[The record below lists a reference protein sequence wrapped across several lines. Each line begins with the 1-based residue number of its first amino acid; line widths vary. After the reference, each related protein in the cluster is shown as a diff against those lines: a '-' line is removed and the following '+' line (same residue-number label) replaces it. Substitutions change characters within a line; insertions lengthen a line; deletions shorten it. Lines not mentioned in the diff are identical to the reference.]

1 MSEALLI
8 KDKEIAVP
16 GEIIAQGM
24 GFVPNKGVFRDGDVL
39 VASKLGM
46 VSVEGKVVKLIP
58 LSGKYI
64 PKAEDKIIC
73 QMTDVLLTGWRVDT
87 NSPYSAVL
95 NLKDATNEF
104 VARGADL
111 TQYFALG
118 DWIVCKVTNVT
129 SQKLVDI
136 STRGPGLHKLQGGRM
151 VEVNAYK
158 VPRIIGK
165 DASMIS
171 LIKNA
176 TGCEIIV
183 GQNGLVWLHGA
194 PSQEL
199 IAAEAIKKI
208 EAEAHLPGLTDR
220 MVDFLK
226 QKTGKTPTMNEQHQ
240 TTEGSE
246 S

>member
-1 MSEALLI
+1 MNEMLLV

-16 GEIIAQGM
+16 GEILAKGM
-24 GFVPNKGVFRDGDVL
+24 GFIPNKGVFRDGDLL
-39 VASKLGM
+39 VANRLGM
-46 VSVEGKVVKLIP
+46 VSVEGKVIKLIP

-64 PKAEDKIIC
+64 PKIEDKIIC
-73 QMTDVLLTGWRVDT
+73 QVTDVLLTGWRVDT

-95 NLKDATNEF
+95 NLKEATNEF
-104 VARGADL
+104 VARGSDL

-151 VEVNAYK
+151 IEVNAYK

-176 TGCEIIV
+176 TGCEMII
-183 GQNGLVWLHGA
+183 GQNGLVWLRGT
-194 PSQEL
+194 PQNEL
-199 IAAEAIKKI
+199 IAVEAIKKI
-208 EAEAHLPGLTDR
+208 EAEAHLSGLTDR
-220 MVDFLK
+220 MMDFLK
-226 QKTGKTPTMNEQHQ
+226 QKTGKAPAAQQSME
-240 TTEGSE
+240 SE

>member
-1 MSEALLI
+1 MNEMLMI

-16 GEIIAQGM
+16 GEILATGM
-24 GFVPNKGVFRDGDVL
+24 GFIPNKGVFRDGELL
-39 VASKLGM
+39 VANKLGM
-46 VSVEGKVVKLIP
+46 VSVEGKVIKLIP

-64 PKAEDKIIC
+64 PKIDDKIIC
-73 QMTDVLLTGWRVDT
+73 QITDILLTGWRVDT

-104 VARGADL
+104 VARGSDL
-111 TQYFALG
+111 TQYFALD
-118 DWIVCKVTNVT
+118 DWVVCKVTNVT

-151 VEVNAYK
+151 IEVNSYK

-183 GQNGLVWLHGA
+183 GQNGLVWLHGT
-194 PSQEL
+194 PDNEL
-199 IAAEAIKKI
+199 IAVEAIKKI
-208 EAEAHLPGLTDR
+208 EVEAHLPGLTDR
-220 MVDFLK
+220 IIDFLK
-226 QKTGKTPTMNEQHQ
+226 QKTGKTPVAQQSME
-240 TTEGSE
+240 SE